1 MKRSNHTPC
10 KDEATFSTKL
20 MRAALTALAV
30 LGMSFSVQV
39 LASPVVTYSWTTT
52 SQGYGPHVDQPTS
65 ATFDVPLGAVQSGT
79 ISFLD
84 ISNIQLSYPGLTF
97 DSAVVSTSGSDFAAF
112 VDPLTGAPIYKDD
125 NQGLAVIAFA
135 GVDINAATTFL
146 SITIGN
152 PVSGSVKDQ
161 FNALNNGDAYAGYPT
176 AGYWTASFPPV
187 PEPETYALMLA
198 GLGMLGFMAR
208 RRKA

>member
-97 DSAVVSTSGSDFAAF
+97 DSAVVSTSGFDFAAF